1 MFLIQKKKEEEEE
14 GFQILQKQ
22 SRLNDVNDTNFRNT
36 ILQYDKSEI
45 NIWFT
50 YKKFKKC
57 KKYMQTCNIS
67 VILQVTARALTI
79 LIKYFQ

>member
-36 ILQYDKSEI
+36 TLQYD
-45 NIWFT
+45 NI
-50 YKKFKKC
+50 
-57 KKYMQTCNIS
+57 
-67 VILQVTARALTI
+67 
-79 LIKYFQ
+79 

>member
-1 MFLIQKKKEEEEE
+1 MVAASILTECFWFKKKKKEEEEE
-14 GFQILQKQ
+14 DFQILQKQ

-36 ILQYDKSEI
+36 ILQYDKIWYDKSEI

-57 KKYMQTCNIS
+57 KKYM
-67 VILQVTARALTI
+67 
-79 LIKYFQ
+79 